1 MIARVVVAIVAF
13 CAEHARGVVLTA
25 VVIAVGCGIYAG
37 ARFRLNSDIN
47 ALLPANVEWRKRE
60 LAFEQAFR
68 RFDLIEVVIEAPTPE
83 LAAAATRDLADVL
96 ASDKT
101 RFQSV
106 ANASSA
112 DFFARNALM
121 YPSLDA
127 LKRTAQGLSEGEP
140 LIHDLSQDRSLRG
153 LVAGL
158 EDALLGLQSNR
169 LTLDDFT
176 QPLTLVSNSLD
187 QVVEQRPA
195 SFSWRALTEGGALSR
210 NELRGFIE
218 VHPVLDFKSLQPG
231 QAAEDAIRQ
240 AAAPI
245 AARDQAS
252 IRLTGPV
259 VINDD
264 QFGSIREN
272 ATRNAVIT
280 VALVLLI
287 LWLALRSAKL
297 VGALCVNVLIGLA
310 ATAAAGALM
319 VGAFNVISIYFAVLF
334 VGIGVDFAIQFGVRY
349 RDQRHSLGDLNA
361 AVRAAGSRVATPLA
375 LAALAT
381 AAGFFSFLPTDY
393 RGVSELGLIA
403 GVGMLIAFVTSVTV
417 LPALIVL
424 VNPPGEPEPLGY
436 GFLAP
441 VDDYLARRRRP
452 ILLGTAVVVLC
463 ALPALYWLRFDY
475 NPLDLQDPKSE
486 AIATYRELSRDPS
499 ASANAAEVVAPS
511 LDKARELAA
520 RFETL
525 PEVGSVTSLATFIP
539 LDQDQN
545 VPIIKAVAQKLADA
559 FDMGAAPQPPT
570 DTGNVDA
577 LNEGASRLTEV
588 AGDGA
593 GIGAA
598 AAKRLAGL
606 MTKLAQGPSALREKA
621 SQTLIGPLDADLADL
636 HASLEARSVTQQT
649 LPPGLVAGWM
659 TPDGKVRVS
668 VAPKASP
675 NDISAMRAFVRAV
688 LAVAPDATE
697 GPIATLSAGDMILS
711 AFIQAGVWALISIAL
726 LLWLVLRRPGDVLLT
741 LVPLALAGVVT
752 MEIMALIGTPF
763 NFANIIALPLLLGVG
778 VAFKIYYIMAWR
790 EGVTHLLQ
798 TQRSHH
804 RDGLRKPL
812 AFQSPRHVEHG
823 KAARALALFHARRGG
838 RVPTH
843 PDGETAEGRATSGS
857 IERWWRSDREFMMS
871 IRTLL
876 VSAALIGASSIAMAQ
891 SGTPEEQTAC
901 RPDVRKFCFKVR
913 ESDGST
919 AYLQC
924 LQEHR
929 EKLSSRCR
937 AVLESHG
944 V

>member
-539 LDQDQN
+539 LDQDQK

-798 TQRSHH
+798 TPLTRAVVFSALTTATAFGSLWLSSHP
-804 RDGLRKPL
+804 GTSSMGKLLALSLFSTLAAAVVFQPILMGKP
-812 AFQSPRHVEHG
+812 R
-823 KAARALALFHARRGG
+823 KAAQPPAPLNVGG
-838 RVPTH
+838 
-843 PDGETAEGRATSGS
+843 DQIGS
-857 IERWWRSDREFMMS
+857 S
-871 IRTLL
+871 
-876 VSAALIGASSIAMAQ
+876 
-891 SGTPEEQTAC
+891 
-901 RPDVRKFCFKVR
+901 
-913 ESDGST
+913 
-919 AYLQC
+919 
-924 LQEHR
+924 
-929 EKLSSRCR
+929 
-937 AVLESHG
+937 
-944 V
+944 

>member
-1 MIARVVVAIVAF
+1 M
-13 CAEHARGVVLTA
+13 TA

-539 LDQDQN
+539 LDQDQK

-697 GPIATLSAGDMILS
+697 GPHRHAERRRHDPLRLHSSRRLGADLDRASVVARAAPARRRAADACSPGASRRRDNGDHGADRNAVQFRQHHRSAAASRRRRRVQDLLHHGLARGGDAS
-711 AFIQAGVWALISIAL
+711 APDAANP
-726 LLWLVLRRPGDVLLT
+726 RRRL
-741 LVPLALAGVVT
+741 
-752 MEIMALIGTPF
+752 
-763 NFANIIALPLLLGVG
+763 
-778 VAFKIYYIMAWR
+778 
-790 EGVTHLLQ
+790 
-798 TQRSHH
+798 QRSHH

>member
-319 VGAFNVISIYFAVLF
+319 VGAFNVIS
-334 VGIGVDFAIQFGVRY
+334 
-349 RDQRHSLGDLNA
+349 
-361 AVRAAGSRVATPLA
+361 T
-375 LAALAT
+375 
-381 AAGFFSFLPTDY
+381 
-393 RGVSELGLIA
+393 
-403 GVGMLIAFVTSVTV
+403 
-417 LPALIVL
+417 
-424 VNPPGEPEPLGY
+424 
-436 GFLAP
+436 
-441 VDDYLARRRRP
+441 
-452 ILLGTAVVVLC
+452 
-463 ALPALYWLRFDY
+463 
-475 NPLDLQDPKSE
+475 
-486 AIATYRELSRDPS
+486 
-499 ASANAAEVVAPS
+499 
-511 LDKARELAA
+511 
-520 RFETL
+520 
-525 PEVGSVTSLATFIP
+525 
-539 LDQDQN
+539 
-545 VPIIKAVAQKLADA
+545 
-559 FDMGAAPQPPT
+559 
-570 DTGNVDA
+570 
-577 LNEGASRLTEV
+577 
-588 AGDGA
+588 
-593 GIGAA
+593 
-598 AAKRLAGL
+598 
-606 MTKLAQGPSALREKA
+606 
-621 SQTLIGPLDADLADL
+621 
-636 HASLEARSVTQQT
+636 
-649 LPPGLVAGWM
+649 
-659 TPDGKVRVS
+659 
-668 VAPKASP
+668 
-675 NDISAMRAFVRAV
+675 
-688 LAVAPDATE
+688 
-697 GPIATLSAGDMILS
+697 
-711 AFIQAGVWALISIAL
+711 
-726 LLWLVLRRPGDVLLT
+726 
-741 LVPLALAGVVT
+741 
-752 MEIMALIGTPF
+752 
-763 NFANIIALPLLLGVG
+763 
-778 VAFKIYYIMAWR
+778 
-790 EGVTHLLQ
+790 
-798 TQRSHH
+798 
-804 RDGLRKPL
+804 
-812 AFQSPRHVEHG
+812 
-823 KAARALALFHARRGG
+823 
-838 RVPTH
+838 
-843 PDGETAEGRATSGS
+843 
-857 IERWWRSDREFMMS
+857 
-871 IRTLL
+871 
-876 VSAALIGASSIAMAQ
+876 
-891 SGTPEEQTAC
+891 
-901 RPDVRKFCFKVR
+901 
-913 ESDGST
+913 
-919 AYLQC
+919 
-924 LQEHR
+924 
-929 EKLSSRCR
+929 
-937 AVLESHG
+937 
-944 V
+944 